1 VWRRQ
6 FTYRASDCWSFW
18 QGGIFEC
25 VVIGWF
31 WHGIRSPNYFCYG
44 FVFMFFQ
51 QNWSSVLS
59 EIGYFFGLYK
69 TDFIFVIVLSPYKG
83 RVFDKNKTR
92 LQFCFCF
99 VHCKERPNC
108 RRGSYGTSKSEGV
121 ILFRYC
127 FAKSSITAFFGTK
140 NAIMNKQTRR
150 LVFDV
155 LQLWRFGQKPEFHYL
170 LSFFGG
176 Q

>member
-1 VWRRQ
+1 MWRRQ

-31 WHGIRSPNYFCYG
+31 WHGIRSPNCFCFG

-69 TDFIFVIVLSPYKG
+69 TDFIFVFVLSPYKG
-83 RVFDKNKTR
+83 RVFDENKTR

-99 VHCKERPNC
+99 VHCKERPK
-108 RRGSYGTSKSEGV
+108 SSKSTIFGNCETRST
-121 ILFRYC
+121 IFRSNIVSHNLLITR
-127 FAKSSITAFFGTK
+127 SSG
-140 NAIMNKQTRR
+140 R
-150 LVFDV
+150 LVETRLYPDLPNGV
-155 LQLWRFGQKPEFHYL
+155 
-170 LSFFGG
+170 SF
-176 Q
+176 